1 MSESLAEG
9 ALPLVLRDLYVARK
23 TGMLHFR
30 REDER
35 RSFRFR
41 IGQVVR
47 ADTTVLQD
55 RLGDV
60 LVRAGLLSAQDLK
73 RASGFVLRDR
83 KRLGVVLQEL
93 GLLDRSQ
100 VEDAVALHLRENF
113 LKVLA
118 WPDGECAFEE
128 DTNPPGDEDATTK
141 LPTAE
146 MILESVRSLTDPD
159 LIRYHLGNLDR
170 ILTLPTDPMLRMQK
184 VTLSPGDGYV
194 LSRVDGSTSAR
205 EILQMIPQDPEET
218 QRSLLGLLCI
228 GMVEFSDLPPKPPVP
243 PLPHRPEPPARE
255 AAPQAPAAAPLADPP
270 PASPAASATDVRA
283 PERERKSPEVE
294 AAERE
299 ILEAFEGIKTR
310 THFEILGLPRACNDA
325 EVKEAYFRLAKRF
338 HPDAHRDQALAPLK
352 EKLSAVFIRLGEA
365 YEVLRTPRTRS
376 EYESRL
382 PRPASAP
389 TASQPSAAPSAAEP
403 RPGTYVDA
411 AMVEDAV
418 RRAERLQKE
427 EKYWDAIQLIEG
439 VLSAAEGRLKSK
451 AKLVLARAYAKN
463 PKWTKR
469 AEELLQTV
477 LHEDPKYGE
486 PYYALGLIYKEKGL
500 KSRATSMF
508 RKVLELKPEH
518 EEAAAEL
525 ATLSPELE
533 APPPAEGGGLIKRL
547 FGKGS

>member
-1 MSESLAEG
+1 MKESLAEG
-9 ALPLVLRDLYVARK
+9 SLPLVLRDLYVARK

-41 IGQVVR
+41 IGQVTR

-83 KRLGVVLQEL
+83 KRLGAVLEEL
-93 GLLDRSQ
+93 GILDRSQ
-100 VEDAVALHLRENF
+100 VEDAVALHARENF

-118 WPDGECAFEE
+118 WPDGEYAFEE

-141 LPTAE
+141 LATAE
-146 MILESVRSLTDPD
+146 MILDSVRSLKDPD

-228 GMVEFSDLPPKPPVP
+228 GMVEFSLLPPKPPVP
-243 PLPHRPEPPARE
+243 PLPQRQEPAARE
-255 AAPQAPAAAPLADPP
+255 AAPQAPAAASPADAP
-270 PASPAASATDVRA
+270 PASPTASATEVRA
-283 PERERKSPEVE
+283 PERERKSAELE

-310 THFEILGLPRACNDA
+310 THFEMLGLPRACNDS

-338 HPDAHRDQALAPLK
+338 HPDAHRDPALAPLK

-365 YEVLRTPRTRS
+365 YEILRMPRTRS
-376 EYESRL
+376 EYEARL
-382 PRPASAP
+382 PRTAQAP
-389 TASQPSAAPSAAEP
+389 TASQPSATPPAAEP

-418 RRAERLQKE
+418 RRAERLHKE

-439 VLSAAEGRLKSK
+439 VVGAAEGRMKSK

-477 LHEDPKYGE
+477 LQEDPKYGE
-486 PYYALGLIYKEKGL
+486 PYFALGLIYKEKGL
-500 KSRATSMF
+500 RSRATSMF
-508 RKVLELKPEH
+508 RKTLELKPDH

-525 ATLSPELE
+525 ATLSPEGE
-533 APPPAEGGGLIKRL
+533 APAPPEGGGLIKRL

>member
-1 MSESLAEG
+1 MKGSLAEG
-9 ALPLVLRDLYVARK
+9 SLPLVLRDLYVARK

-47 ADTTVLQD
+47 ADTAVLQD

-83 KRLGVVLQEL
+83 KRLGAVLQEL
-93 GLLDRSQ
+93 GILDRSQ

-118 WPDGECAFEE
+118 WPDGEYAFEE
-128 DTNPPGDEDATTK
+128 DSDPPGDEDATTK
-141 LPTAE
+141 LATAE
-146 MILESVRSLTDPD
+146 MILESVRSLKDPD
-159 LIRYHLGNLDR
+159 LIRYHLGNVDR

-184 VTLSPGDGYV
+184 VKLSPGDGYV

-218 QRSLLGLLCI
+218 QRCLLGLLCI
-228 GMVEFSDLPPKPPVP
+228 GMVEFSDLPPKPPMP
-243 PLPHRPEPPARE
+243 PLPQRQEPAARE
-255 AAPQAPAAAPLADPP
+255 AEPQAPPA
-270 PASPAASATDVRA
+270 ASPADSPPGNPAAAATEGRA
-283 PERERKSPEVE
+283 PEREQRSAEVE

-310 THFEILGLPRACNDA
+310 THFEMLGLPRACTESD
-325 EVKEAYFRLAKRF
+325 VKDAYFRLAKRF
-338 HPDAHRDQALAPLK
+338 HPDAHRDPALAPLK

-365 YEVLRTPRTRS
+365 YEVLRAPRTRAD
-376 EYESRL
+376 YEARL
-382 PRPASAP
+382 PRPMAAP
-389 TASQPSAAPSAAEP
+389 TASQPSAAPPAAEP
-403 RPGTYVDA
+403 RPGMYVDA
-411 AMVEDAV
+411 SMVEDAV
-418 RRAERLQKE
+418 RKAEKLLRD
-427 EKYWDAIQLIEG
+427 EKYWDAIQMIEG
-439 VLSAAEGRLKSK
+439 VLAAAEGRMKSK
-451 AKLVLARAYAKN
+451 AKLLLARGYAKN

-477 LHEDPKYGE
+477 LQEDPKYGE
-486 PYYALGLIYKEKGL
+486 PYFALGLIYKEKGL

-508 RKVLELKPEH
+508 RKTLELKPEH
-518 EEAAAEL
+518 EDAAAEL
-525 ATLSPELE
+525 AQLSPE
-533 APPPAEGGGLIKRL
+533 ADAASRPEGGGLIKRL